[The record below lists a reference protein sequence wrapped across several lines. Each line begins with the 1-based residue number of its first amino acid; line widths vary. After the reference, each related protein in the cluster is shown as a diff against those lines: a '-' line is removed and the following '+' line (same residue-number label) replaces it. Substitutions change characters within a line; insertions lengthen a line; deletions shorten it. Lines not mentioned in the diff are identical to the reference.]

1 MKFNLVNDNK
11 LQIIIS
17 KDDMDQRDLRKWD
30 LVPHNP
36 EAQKLFQEILEEAR
50 EACGFDVGKDAQL
63 MIEAYPM
70 TGESMLI
77 TVTKMHGGRPG
88 FPFDLDFDGM
98 GQALME
104 DLMQELTLPEVQADE
119 AVYRFEQLDDVIEAA
134 KLVKPLYDGD
144 SQLVRYQD
152 RYYLILLENEW
163 LTDSCV
169 ALLAEFG
176 ESMRTVAPF
185 FQEHGQIIMSEH
197 ALDILANL

>member
-50 EACGFDVGKDAQL
+50 EVCGFDVGKDAQL

-77 TVTKMHGGRPG
+77 NVTKMHGGRPG
-88 FPFDLDFDGM
+88 FPFDLDFDGV
-98 GQALME
+98 GQALMD
-104 DLMQELTLPEVQADE
+104 DLVQELTLPEVQADE
-119 AVYRFEQLDDVIEAA
+119 AVYGFDQLDDVIEAA
-134 KLVKPLYDGD
+134 KLVKPLYEGD
-144 SQLVRYQD
+144 SQLVRYAD

-163 LTDSCV
+163 LTDSCA
-169 ALLAEFG
+169 ALLTEFG
-176 ESMRTVAPF
+176 ESVRTVAPF
-185 FQEHGQIIMSEH
+185 FQEHGQMVMSER